1 MTPGIDWNRCIW
13 AHSGAHRASHDTHYY
28 AGYAFNKGSGDVDQ
42 HMTGFSR
49 AWSATNHNQ
58 GWGAT
63 GTAMNSN
70 GSVMTGSKNVGCTF
84 KVFSN
89 SGGNSAPASDVG
101 ADHHCWV
108 MFIHD

>member
-28 AGYAFNKGSGDVDQ
+28 AGYSFNKGGGNIDQ
-42 HMTGFSR
+42 HMSGFGR
-49 AWSATNHNQ
+49 AQSATNHNQ
-58 GWGAT
+58 GFGAT
-63 GTAMNSN
+63 GTAMESN
-70 GSVMTGSKNVGCTF
+70 GSVMTGSKNVGCNF
-84 KVFSN
+84 KVFLST
-89 SGGNSAPASDVG
+89 GGNSAPASDVG

>member
-1 MTPGIDWNRCIW
+1 
-13 AHSGAHRASHDTHYY
+13 
-28 AGYAFNKGSGDVDQ
+28 
-42 HMTGFSR
+42 MTGYGR
-49 AWSATNHNQ
+49 AISATNHNQ

-63 GTAMNSN
+63 GTAMESN
-70 GSVMTGSKNVGCTF
+70 GSVMTGSAGTGCTF
-84 KVFSN
+84 KVFSS